1 MPELSLGGVIMRTVS
16 GDAAGVVSADT
27 ELVFEQEG
35 DTFSSRYRG
44 GKVIDGYLIGRLLAD
59 GSLEFRYVQA
69 DTDGN
74 LDAGHSTGFLAR
86 LPDGRL
92 RLTEN
97 FQWTTRPQ
105 RGQNVFEEVGSE
117 TFVIARRGG

>member
-1 MPELSLGGVIMRTVS
+1 MRTVS